1 LPISID
7 PCAIKSKAPMI
18 EAIAGMIT
26 AKRESPSIF
35 LIPELYPSKRL
46 EQLFIGGNSIKRVS
60 SVAKTKQRLH
70 S

>member
-1 LPISID
+1 
-7 PCAIKSKAPMI
+7 MI

-26 AKRESPSIF
+26 ANRESPSIF

-60 SVAKTKQRLH
+60 LVAKTKQRLH